1 MLKENFTELVLR
13 YTSQSEL
20 ADELWQ
26 EIETEYSGPT
36 RHYHTL
42 QHLSDMIDELKNV
55 KGDIRDWDTVM
66 FGVYYHD
73 IVYKGVSSDNEQK
86 SSILAAHRLQQIR
99 FPAEGISLCK
109 YHILST
115 DGHSIAEN
123 DDTNL
128 FTDADLS
135 ILGKNW
141 DVYLIYAQN
150 IRKEFDGYPDAIFNQ
165 GRIHVLKHFLK
176 KNDIF
181 KTEFFYD
188 RYEKQARKNLS
199 EEIRMLSA

>member
-1 MLKENFTELVLR
+1 MLKDIFTNLVLQ
-13 YTSQSEL
+13 YTSQTEM
-20 ADELWQ
+20 AEELWL
-26 EIETEYSGPT
+26 EIETEYSGPN

-42 QHLSDMIDELKNV
+42 YHLSDMIDELKIV
-55 KGDIRDWDTVM
+55 KSEIRDWDAIM
-66 FGVYYHD
+66 FAVYYHD
-73 IVYKGVSSDNEQK
+73 IVYNGVSSDNEQK

-99 FPAEGISLCK
+99 FPAESIGLSK

-128 FTDADLS
+128 FMDADLS
-135 ILGKNW
+135 ILGKDW
-141 DVYLIYAQN
+141 DVYLTYAQN
-150 IRKEFDGYPDAIFNQ
+150 IRKEFATYPDAIFNQ

-181 KTEFFYD
+181 KTEYFYN

-199 EEIRMLSA
+199 EEIRLLNA

>member
-1 MLKENFTELVLR
+1 MLKESFTELVLK
-13 YTSQSEL
+13 YTPQPEL
-20 ADELWQ
+20 VEKLWL
-26 EIETEYSGPT
+26 EIETEHSAPN

-42 QHLSDMIDELKNV
+42 QHLSDMIDELEHV
-55 KGDIRDWDTVM
+55 KTEIRDWDSIM
-66 FGVYYHD
+66 FAIYYHD
-73 IVYKGVSSDNEQK
+73 IVYNGVSSDNEQK

-99 FPAEGISLCK
+99 YPSESISLTK

-135 ILGKNW
+135 ILGKDW
-141 DVYLIYAQN
+141 DIYLTYAQN
-150 IRKEFDGYPDAIFNQ
+150 IRKEFASYPEAIFNQ
-165 GRIHVLKHFLK
+165 GRIHVLEHFLK

-181 KTEFFYD
+181 KTEFFYN